1 MKFTSILSEPFSTL
15 DTLEQ
20 LQVTAFYLTIVL
32 ATLIII
38 TGIILKK
45 LKPESISDY
54 IKGVKGFIFGYA
66 VALTG
71 IILTLKVSESVA
83 DGSFVPALFY
93 PILSIFVTL
102 IFLLLIGLL
111 INIKNPQFLP
121 KYKLIAL
128 FVGLIPIIVSIVMIA
143 LHYKTVESYY
153 EDVSQVGLY
162 ISAIVLVTI
171 LIVFALVISRRSSG
185 FNTFE
190 LAYAGITIAL
200 AFALSN
206 VKFFKLPQGGSITL
220 ASMFPIMLFS
230 YMYGMKKS
238 IFVAFIY
245 GILQAV
251 IDPYIIHPAQFFL
264 DYPIAF
270 GMLGLAGLF
279 REFNIIKKPLPS
291 FIAGA
296 VLAGT
301 MRYISHVL
309 SGIFAFASYVG
320 EGYSTVAW
328 GFLYNTFTLA
338 DTAIVILFGILLLS
352 NKSFLRLINE
362 KSTDFSVDNASQT

>member
-1 MKFTSILSEPFSTL
+1 MKFTSILSEPFSSL
-15 DTLEQ
+15 DTLSQ
-20 LQVTAFYLTIVL
+20 LEVTAFYLTIVI
-32 ATLIII
+32 AALIAIC
-38 TGIILKK
+38 GIVLKK
-45 LKPESISDY
+45 LKPESVGDFL
-54 IKGVKGFIFGYA
+54 KGVKGFVFGYA

-71 IILTLKVSESVA
+71 IILTLTITETIT
-83 DGSFVPALFY
+83 DGSFTPALFY

-102 IFLLLIGLL
+102 IVLVLIELA
-111 INIKNPQFLP
+111 INIKNPSFLP

-128 FVGLIPIIVSIVMIA
+128 IIGLIPIIVSIVMIA
-143 LHYKTVESYY
+143 FHYKTVESYY
-153 EDVSQVGLY
+153 EDVSQAGLY
-162 ISAIVLVTI
+162 ISAVILVTI
-171 LIVFALVISRRSSG
+171 LVVFALIVSKRKGG
-185 FNTFE
+185 FGTFE

-200 AFALSN
+200 GFALSN

-230 YMYGMKKS
+230 YMYGMRKG

-245 GILQAV
+245 GVLQAV

-264 DYPIAF
+264 DYPVAF

-279 REFNIIKKPLPS
+279 RELNVIKKPIPS

-296 VLAGT
+296 VLAGV

-320 EGYSTVAW
+320 EGYSTIAW

-338 DTAIVILFGILLLS
+338 DTAIVIVVGVLLLS
-352 NKSFLRLINE
+352 NKTFRRLINE
-362 KSTDFSVDNASQT
+362 KSTDFSVDKDQI